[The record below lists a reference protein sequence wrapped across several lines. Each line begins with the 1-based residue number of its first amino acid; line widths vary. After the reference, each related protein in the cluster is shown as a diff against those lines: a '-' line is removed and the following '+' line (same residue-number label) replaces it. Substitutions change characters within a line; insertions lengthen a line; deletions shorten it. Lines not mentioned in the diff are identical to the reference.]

1 MKILK
6 FLPGSLALAFGAAI
20 LIAPPASADPY
31 CYSFGLFSSCAEI
44 PSYNT
49 PTPPPP
55 KPLPVWVCKTVIS
68 TQLVFSTIPG
78 LIPSIISRVLVY
90 PTVECIWQ

>member
-1 MKILK
+1 MKTLK

-20 LIAPPASADPY
+20 MIAPPASADPY
-31 CYSFGLFSSCAEI
+31 CYSVGLFSSCAEI

-49 PTPPPP
+49 PTPPPT
-55 KPLPVWVCKTVIS
+55 KPMPVWVCKTVIS